1 MVGHTYSARKLRPD
15 RDLSDIQEAL
25 AAYEQLLN
33 LYPNSTHLAEAEA
46 RVNDLKELLAQHEW
60 LVADFYRR
68 NKYYLGALWRLEYV
82 QENFPNYSKIAL
94 VNEQIGEL
102 KTLIEER
109 EAAWKKRLEEL
120 KKESG
125 D

>member
-1 MVGHTYSARKLRPD
+1 V
-15 RDLSDIQEAL
+15 
-25 AAYEQLLN
+25 
-33 LYPNSTHLAEAEA
+33 AE
-46 RVNDLKELLAQHEW
+46 
-60 LVADFYRR
+60 FYNK
-68 NKYYLGALWRLEYV
+68 NKYYLGALWRLEYI
-82 QENFPNYSKIAL
+82 QENYPNYSKIAV

-102 KTLIEER
+102 KILIEER